1 MGFSPKIRTAN
12 TTSSPRPDM
21 TLTLPRSPIHS
32 LRAILDDY
40 FTPFPY
46 FKCWGVGKDWHMTP
60 LDLHSPRDSLASS
73 PTSPQGRQG
82 SRNIYTDCK
91 IWHTSPWG
99 GGTRWMPR
107 SACAIENYSKSIW
120 KTKVAVWVI
129 HFRESGSPRDFP
141 ADKCLLISTV
151 AAEEWGKDHNEGM
164 WGFPGDLGV
173 ISSNRRIN
181 IDDKETSEL
190 I

>member
-1 MGFSPKIRTAN
+1 
-12 TTSSPRPDM
+12 
-21 TLTLPRSPIHS
+21 
-32 LRAILDDY
+32 
-40 FTPFPY
+40 
-46 FKCWGVGKDWHMTP
+46 MTP
-60 LDLHSPRDSLASS
+60 LDLHSPRGSLASS
-73 PTSPQGRQG
+73 PTSPQGWQG

-91 IWHTSPWG
+91 IWYTSPWG
-99 GGTRWMPR
+99 GGTRRMPT

-151 AAEEWGKDHNEGM
+151 AAEEWGNDHNEGL

-173 ISSNRRIN
+173 LSSNHRLN
-181 IDDKETSEL
+181 IDDKGTSEL
-190 I
+190 IWSKPREDKRFTQHDSESGAMMGLEQESMFIIILILLFPTQINFTTDSS